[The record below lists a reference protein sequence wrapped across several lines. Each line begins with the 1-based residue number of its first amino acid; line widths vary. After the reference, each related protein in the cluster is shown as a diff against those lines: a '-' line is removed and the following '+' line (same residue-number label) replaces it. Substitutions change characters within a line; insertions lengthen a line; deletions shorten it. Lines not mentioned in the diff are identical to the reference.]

1 MPEKHPDPVRV
12 LLVDDHPVVLQGIR
26 SLITSPFTVVG
37 AVPSAEQALEMLRTQ
52 DVEVVVTDYE
62 MPGLSGAAFVK
73 AVQAVQP
80 EARIVV
86 LSMHDDPAI
95 VREVLQAGCSGYVLK
110 KDPADVLLKALVA
123 VSEGRRFFSE
133 EIAEMLIQV
142 PEPHQGVLTEREL
155 EILRLIAKEFSSRQ
169 IAEILFISERTVET
183 HRKNILRKT
192 GTTNSVGLM
201 KYAWANNLI

>member
-1 MPEKHPDPVRV
+1 MSENQSAQIRV

-26 SLITSPFTVVG
+26 SLITAPFAVIG
-37 AVPSAEQALEMLRTQ
+37 AVPSAEQALDVLRAQ
-52 DVEVVVTDYE
+52 DIEVIVTDYE
-62 MPGLSGAAFVK
+62 MPGMSGAAFVR
-73 AVQAVQP
+73 AVQTVQP

-86 LSMHDDPAI
+86 LSMHDDPAV

-110 KDPADVLLKALVA
+110 KDPPEVLLKALAA

-133 EIAEMLIQV
+133 EIAEMLIQA
-142 PEPHQGVLTEREL
+142 PDSGQNVLTEREL

-192 GTTNSVGLM
+192 GTTNLVGLM